1 MAALNNGA
9 MLFTPQFPARAG
21 YGATVFILIFLAILL
36 QISKNYALLFTR
48 QKAFWGCVLFLVMV
62 PMAGETLIGSYTLY
76 RENNAREKYIAQQ
89 VAAGS
94 TQVTVKP
101 LSIGTSVLRH
111 IYFGDVDGNFA
122 KNCALPYYGLKNIIL
137 KK

>member
-1 MAALNNGA
+1 
-9 MLFTPQFPARAG
+9 
-21 YGATVFILIFLAILL
+21 
-36 QISKNYALLFTR
+36 
-48 QKAFWGCVLFLVMV
+48 MV